1 MENTDNIIKEFK
13 QLLNQFLFENSSN
26 PKFITGKT
34 ELSKEFINVSIHAKS
49 IPDSKLLENFMK
61 NQILI
66 SLDKFDIIERT
77 NIAKIIL
84 KDENFIDGMIVL
96 NVIQKKITSN
106 IDLLMNKFNDEIEK
120 FVLNGIV
127 NFNIIT
133 YFKLYFEELFYTD
146 FTSNSTINQSEYIEI
161 LNQFSVEKPLI
172 KLNAH

>member
-34 ELSKEFINVSIHAKS
+34 ELSKKFINVSIHAKS

-61 NQILI
+61 SQIVI

-106 IDLLMNKFNDEIEK
+106 TDLLMNKFNDEIEK
-120 FVLNGIV
+120 FVLNGDV
-127 NFNIIT
+127 NFYIIT

-146 FTSNSTINQSEYIEI
+146 FTSNSTINQSEYVEM

-172 KLNAH
+172 RLNAH